1 MLPSGATTLISPLAP
16 SDLLPSSFPLLEPS
30 IVGSLPKPA
39 WLAQPN
45 VLRAPWRLAGG
56 ELREA
61 QDDAVRLALLDQEEA
76 GLGVVCDGE
85 IRRRHYIW
93 GFLDGL
99 TGTDTERLTKKRAR
113 GGRYSEL
120 TEVAR
125 LTGPVRRESPIFV
138 DACRF
143 ARAHTTKPLK
153 VTLPGPMT
161 VADSVAD
168 EAGDAD
174 FKTLAMRFAEM
185 LNREARDLV
194 DAGADVVQFDEP
206 CFNIYLDEVTAW
218 GIETL
223 EQAMDGVRAR
233 KAVHICYGYGTPT
246 VLAWKS
252 ANTDWGHYGV
262 TLPLL
267 ARSGVDQVSVECA
280 ASGVDVAVL
289 GELRGKDVLLGVVD
303 VGTEDVE
310 TPDVVADRIRRA
322 LPYVAPERLKPCTD
336 CGLVPRSRAAALG
349 KMRALAEG
357 AALVA
362 REVAGARAAGR

>member
-1 MLPSGATTLISPLAP
+1 MSPLAGSQP
-16 SDLLPSSFPLLEPS
+16 LPSSSPLLEPS

-45 VLRAPWRLAGG
+45 MLRAPWRLEGQ

-61 QDDAVRLALLDQEEA
+61 QDDAVRLALVEQEDA
-76 GLGVVCDGE
+76 GLAVVCDGE
-85 IRRRHYIW
+85 LRRRHYIW

-125 LTGPVRRESPIFV
+125 LTGAVRREAPIFV
-138 DACRF
+138 DGCRF
-143 ARAHTTKPLK
+143 ARAHTRKPLK

-174 FKTLAMRFAEM
+174 FKTLAMRFAEI

-194 DAGADVVQFDEP
+194 DAGADVIQFDEP
-206 CFNIYLDEVTAW
+206 CFNIYLDEVAAW

-223 EQAMDGVRAR
+223 EQAMDGIGVR

-246 VLAWKS
+246 VLKWKS

-262 TLPLL
+262 MLPLL
-267 ARSGVDQVSVECA
+267 ARSRVDQVSVECA

-303 VGTEDVE
+303 VGTEEIESPE
-310 TPDVVADRIRRA
+310 TVAGRIRRA
-322 LPYVAPERLKPCTD
+322 LPYVAAEHLKPCTD
-336 CGLVPRSRAAALG
+336 CGLVPRSREAALG
-349 KMRALAEG
+349 KMRALADG
-357 AALVA
+357 AALVS
-362 REVAGARAAGR
+362 REVAAPGTSI